1 MKLGRDTGVGVI
13 DSTTGSRCDSTTGS
27 RCDSTTGSRCDST
40 TGSLLFFH
48 LNDSI
53 VSVSG
58 VESLLVNT

>member
-13 DSTTGSRCDSTTGS
+13 DSTTGSRCN
-27 RCDSTTGSRCDST
+27 STTGSRCDST

>member
-13 DSTTGSRCDSTTGS
+13 
-27 RCDSTTGSRCDST
+27 DSTTGSRCDST